1 MPKKPT
7 LTSTAADLL
16 PVPVEVI
23 ERRIYLIRRQKVN
36 KAVKRNLNR
45 FPEDFIFQL
54 SQKEAQSLRFQ
65 IGMSKP

>member
-45 FPEDFIFQL
+45 FPKT
-54 SQKEAQSLRFQ
+54 SCS
-65 IGMSKP
+65 S